1 MSGRGMAWPTRSR
14 QEPKGEHRMHGYAT
28 RVSVITILALLLG
41 LLVVFSVSLGASRL
55 PFRDVIA
62 ALFGAGEDQ
71 TSLLIHK
78 LRLPRVLVAALVG
91 SALGAAGAVMQG
103 VFRNPL
109 ASPDIMGVNGGASVA
124 AVAFLTLTG
133 SRYSIYWLPAVAIAG
148 AFIAAALIYL
158 LGWKR
163 GASPIRLVLI
173 GVGIATAMSA
183 LTTFLLISGP
193 AFKATQVLN
202 WLSGTIYG
210 LSTPHL
216 LALLPWVAV
225 LLPSGGLCPGI
236 LMYWRLAMR
245 PPLVWEPGAAHSPGA
260 TSNQRCAC
268 RGCGRHRRRH
278 RFRRFDGAAH
288 GPYAGGHPVRHAH
301 SGLCAGRRHYRCRL
315 GYGRQAHVHAI
326 RSARRHLHRGHRSAV
341 FLLFIVHEAPV
352 RQLI

>member
-1 MSGRGMAWPTRSR
+1 MSGRGAWRGPLGRVR
-14 QEPKGEHRMHGYAT
+14 APKGEHRMHGYAT
-28 RVSVITILALLLG
+28 RVSVITLLALLLG
-41 LLVVFSVSLGASRL
+41 LLVVLSVSLGASRL

-225 LLPSGGLCPGI
+225 LLPIGWLMSRHLDVLALGDATAAGLGNPVQRT
-236 LMYWRLAMR
+236 RLVQLLISVA
-245 PPLVWEPGAAHSPGA
+245 L
-260 TSNQRCAC
+260 
-268 RGCGRHRRRH
+268 
-278 RFRRFDGAAH
+278 
-288 GPYAGGHPVRHAH
+288 AGGAVGIAGGIGFVGLMAPHMARMLVGIRYGTLIPVSALVGAIIVVG
-301 SGLCAGRRHYRCRL
+301 SDMAGRLMFMPYDL
-315 GYGRQAHVHAI
+315 PAGIFTAAIGAPFFFYLLYTKRQF
-326 RSARRHLHRGHRSAV
+326 GN
-341 FLLFIVHEAPV
+341 
-352 RQLI
+352 